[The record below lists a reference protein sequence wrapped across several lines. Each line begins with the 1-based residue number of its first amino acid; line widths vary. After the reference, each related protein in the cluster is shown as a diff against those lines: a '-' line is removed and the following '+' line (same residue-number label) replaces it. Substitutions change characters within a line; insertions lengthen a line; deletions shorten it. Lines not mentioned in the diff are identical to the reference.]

1 VTRGDIVT
9 ASPPGAYGKPRP
21 AIVVQSDWLAGTDS
35 TLVCLVTSTLREAPL
50 FRLTVEPTP
59 ANGLRSTSQI
69 MVDKIIALPR
79 AKCGTRIGRLE
90 RDTLTALNRM
100 LAIVLGLAD

>member
-1 VTRGDIVT
+1 MTRGGIVIV
-9 ASPPGAYGKPRP
+9 SPPGAYGKPRP

-35 TLVCLVTSTLREAPL
+35 LLVCLVTSTLREAPL
-50 FRLTVEPTP
+50 FRLTIEPTP

-79 AKCGTRIGRLE
+79 AKCGTLVGRLE
-90 RDTLTALNRM
+90 RDTLVSLNRM